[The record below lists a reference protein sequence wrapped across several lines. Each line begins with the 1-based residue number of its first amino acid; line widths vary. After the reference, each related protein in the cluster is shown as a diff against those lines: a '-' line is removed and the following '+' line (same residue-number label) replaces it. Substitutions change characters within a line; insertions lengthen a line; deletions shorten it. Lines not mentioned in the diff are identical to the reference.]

1 MNIIEKGNIIEQVFN
16 TVNAATVAI
25 KEKGKVEEEKLDDIQ
40 VVEIKGV
47 RYLTSAIL
55 AERYGTTP
63 KRIANNFNENKERY
77 KEGKH
82 FIKLTGDEL
91 KAFFAVT
98 NFGIANQSKIR
109 TLYLWTEHGAFLHAK
124 SLNTDKAW
132 EAYEK
137 LIEVY
142 FRAQK
147 AQTALQNLSPQLQL
161 MIRLETDQNALKAKV
176 ADIEQRLDS
185 MNAEP
190 KPAKALPKKW
200 SERETDY
207 LCKAYALGQTDTE
220 IAADM
225 GRTVDSIKNKR
236 RALGLCDDSKCKRHW
251 RPAEDKKLKKYY
263 NQGISAY
270 DIGQLLG
277 RSLESVEGRL
287 HRLRKAGRL

>member
-1 MNIIEKGNIIEQVFN
+1 MQETNIQVIEQ
-16 TVNAATVAI
+16 
-25 KEKGKVEEEKLDDIQ
+25 Q
-40 VVEIKGV
+40 GV
-47 RYLTSAIL
+47 RLITTAVL
-55 AERYGTTP
+55 AEKYETDER
-63 KRIANNFNENKERY
+63 RIAENFKRNKDRY
-77 KEGKH
+77 EEGKH
-82 FIKLTGDEL
+82 YICL
-91 KAFFAVT
+91 KGENLRAFKSEYANCGFAKNLNV
-98 NFGIANQSKIR
+98 
-109 TLYLWTEHGAFLHAK
+109 LYLWTERGCLLHAK

-132 EAYEK
+132 EVYDRLVET
-137 LIEVY
+137 Y
-142 FRAQK
+142 FRAK
-147 AQTALQNLSPQLQL
+147 EADTALQNLSPQLQF
-161 MIRLETDQNALKAKV
+161 MIRIETEQNALKTKV

>member
-1 MNIIEKGNIIEQVFN
+1 MQNIN
-16 TVNAATVAI
+16 
-25 KEKGKVEEEKLDDIQ
+25 DIQ
-40 VVEIKGV
+40 VIEQQGV
-47 RYLTSAIL
+47 RVLTTAQL
-55 AERYGTTP
+55 AESYGTDS
-63 KRIANNFNENKERY
+63 KIIANNFNRNKERY
-77 KEGKH
+77 EEGKH
-82 FIKLTGDEL
+82 YICLKGAELQEFKTIHQFDEQF
-91 KAFFAVT
+91 KHSAKV
-98 NFGIANQSKIR
+98 
-109 TLYLWTEHGAFLHAK
+109 YLWTERGCLLHAK

-132 EAYEK
+132 EVYDRLVET
-137 LIEVY
+137 Y

-161 MIRLETDQNALKAKV
+161 MIRLETEQNALKAKV

-185 MNAEP
+185 MTAEP
-190 KPAKALPKKW
+190 DPEPTKALPKKW

-207 LCKAYALGQTDTE
+207 LRKAYALGQTDTE
-220 IAADM
+220 IAADL
-225 GRTVDSIKNKR
+225 GRTEDSISSKR
-236 RALGLCDDSKCKRHW
+236 RTLGLHDDSKCKRHW